1 MSDREREQIE
11 LLREELTEVTVQLS
25 DGDLDED
32 TAREIRTRYEAELA
46 ALEGSVAASARAAL
60 VDGPGSDGQAAR
72 RRFNGRALAG
82 IALVAVA
89 VVVIGVFAV
98 QSLSDRPI
106 VGADGI
112 VGDVVR
118 GEGQVD
124 LASITNEEMEGVVA
138 ANPEIIPMRLA
149 LARRYFEDGDFD
161 KALSHYFEVLSR
173 EQNPEAL
180 ANVGW
185 MTYLSG
191 RPDIAASYVEA
202 ALDRQPDSLAAEW
215 FLGNIYV
222 SLERFDEAAFL
233 LTKIASSNEVPESVK
248 ESAIALLEQV
258 REDGS

>member
-1 MSDREREQIE
+1 MSDRDREQIE
-11 LLREELTEVTVQLS
+11 LLREELTEVEAQLS

-32 TAREIRTRYEAELA
+32 TAREIRGRYEAELA
-46 ALEGSVAASARAAL
+46 ALEGSVAAAITSTI
-60 VDGPGSDGQAAR
+60 VDDPHTDHVTR
-72 RRFNGRALAG
+72 RRLDGRALAG
-82 IALVAVA
+82 IALVGVA
-89 VVVIGVFAV
+89 IVVIGVFAV
-98 QSLSDRPI
+98 QSLSSRRI

-124 LASITNEEMEGVVA
+124 LSTITNEEMEEVVA
-138 ANPEIIPMRLA
+138 ANPEVVPMRLA
-149 LARRYFEDGDFD
+149 LARRYFEEGEFD
-161 KALSHYFEVLSR
+161 KALNHYFEVLNR
-173 EQNPEAL
+173 EQSPEAL

-191 RPDIAASYVEA
+191 RADIAARYVEA

-233 LTKIASSNEVPESVK
+233 LTKIASSNEVPEGVK
-248 ESAIALLEQV
+248 ESAVSLLEQV
-258 REDGS
+258 REGGS

>member
-11 LLREELTEVTVQLS
+11 LLREELDEVTAQVR

-32 TAREIRTRYEAELA
+32 TALEIRTRYEAELA
-46 ALEGSVAASARAAL
+46 ALEASAASARSTL
-60 VDGPGSDGQAAR
+60 VDGAGTDEDSPR
-72 RRFNGRALAG
+72 RRLNGRAVAG
-82 IALVAVA
+82 IALVTVA
-89 VVVIGVFAV
+89 MVVIGVFAV
-98 QSLSDRPI
+98 QSLSNRRI

-124 LASITNEEMEGVVA
+124 LSTITNEEMEEVVA
-138 ANPEIIPMRLA
+138 ANPDIVPMRLA
-149 LARRYFEDGDFD
+149 LARRYFEEGVFD
-161 KALSHYFEVLSR
+161 KALNHYFEILNR

-191 RPDIAASYVEA
+191 RPDIAVNYLEA
-202 ALDRQPDSLAAEW
+202 ALERRPDFLSAEW

-222 SLERFDEAAFL
+222 SLERDDEAAFL
-233 LTKIASSNEVPESVK
+233 LTKVASSNEVPESVK
-248 ESAIALLEQV
+248 ESAIALLEQIG
-258 REDGS
+258 EDGS

>member
-11 LLREELTEVTVQLS
+11 LLREELTEVTAQLS

-32 TAREIRTRYEAELA
+32 TAKEIRSRYEAELA

-60 VDGPGSDGQAAR
+60 ADGPSSDEQAAR
-72 RRFNGRALAG
+72 RRLNGRALAG

-89 VVVIGVFAV
+89 IVVIGVFAV
-98 QSLSDRPI
+98 QSLSDRRV

-124 LASITNEEMEGVVA
+124 LSSITNEEMEGVVA
-138 ANPEIIPMRLA
+138 ANPEIVPMRLA
-149 LARRYFEDGDFD
+149 LARRYFEEGDFER
-161 KALSHYFEVLSR
+161 ALSHYFEVLNR

-180 ANVGW
+180 ANIGW

-191 RPDIAASYVEA
+191 RPDIAASYLEA

-215 FLGNIYV
+215 FLGNIYA

-233 LTKIASSNEVPESVK
+233 LTKVASSNEVPEGIK
-248 ESAIALLEQV
+248 ESAIVLLEQV